1 MIINPFIQL
10 LRVPLTMLDEENHVD
25 VKINLLLHKQH
36 NRKYPPLKEGDQ
48 VKIYKK
54 KDKKHQKEHYSVW
67 SQHSYK
73 IDDEIISM
81 GQTFYKIAGFPKMYM
96 RHELLKVELDVK

>member
-1 MIINPFIQL
+1 
-10 LRVPLTMLDEENHVD
+10 MLIYNHKSIHSVTKFTPNNARKKENHFD

-67 SQHSYK
+67 SQNSYK

-96 RHELLKVELDVK
+96 RHELLKV

>member
-1 MIINPFIQL
+1 M
-10 LRVPLTMLDEENHVD
+10 
-25 VKINLLLHKQH
+25 LHKAH

-54 KDKKHQKEHYSVW
+54 KYKKHQKEHYSVW
-67 SQHSYK
+67 SQKSYK

-81 GQTFYKIAGFPKMYM
+81 GHTFYKIAGFPKMYM
-96 RHELLKVELDVK
+96 RHELVKVSSKQTAMLFGSTLVERNLTEVNS